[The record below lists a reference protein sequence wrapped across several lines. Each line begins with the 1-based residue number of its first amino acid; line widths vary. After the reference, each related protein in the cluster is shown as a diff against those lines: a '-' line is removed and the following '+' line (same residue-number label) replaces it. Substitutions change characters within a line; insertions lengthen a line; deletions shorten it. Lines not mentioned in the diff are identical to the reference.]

1 MASKSKRSP
10 LRIVISI
17 LILLVAGYFGID
29 LTTSGSDSDNQNVS
43 ASEQQQRSEIERTAP
58 PSEQTTRAEPGSISE
73 SQRALVGLAKSQRS
87 GQMVELQARVVKLL
101 PDDNDGSRHQRFL
114 LAIDYEPSPTDSV
127 LVAHNID
134 LAPRVPIEEGSV
146 IRIFGQ
152 YEWNDR
158 GGVLHWTHHD
168 PRGRHAEGWIELDGV
183 RYD

>member
-17 LILLVAGYFGID
+17 VIILIAGYFGID
-29 LTTSGSDSDNQNVS
+29 LTTGSNTNNQQVS
-43 ASEQQQRSEIERTAP
+43 NPAPQQSPASNPSITESNRS
-58 PSEQTTRAEPGSISE
+58 SSSIADT
-73 SQRALVGLAKSQRS
+73 QRALVGLAQAQRS
-87 GQMVELQARVVKLL
+87 GQMVEFRARVVKVLT
-101 PDDNDGSRHQRFL
+101 DDNDGSRHQRFL
-114 LAIDYEPSPTDSV
+114 LAIDYEPSPTNSV

-134 LAPRVPIEEGSV
+134 LAPRVPVEEGSI
-146 IRIFGQ
+146 IRIYGQ

-168 PRGRHAEGWIELDGV
+168 PAGRHADGWIELEGI

>member
-1 MASKSKRSP
+1 MNQQDEQSYKLGKKKVIHILVYVGVA
-10 LRIVISI
+10 IV
-17 LILLVAGYFGID
+17 AAYFGID
-29 LTTSGSDSDNQNVS
+29 LTNSPNS
-43 ASEQQQRSEIERTAP
+43 ASNNQTQRPAQSEP
-58 PSEQTTRAEPGSISE
+58 QTSASQAQSVAD
-73 SQRALVGLAKSQRS
+73 SQRALVELARSQRS
-87 GQMVELQARVVKLL
+87 GQMVEMHARVAKLL

-134 LAPRVPIEEGSV
+134 LAPRVPVEEGSI
-146 IRIFGQ
+146 IRVFGQ